1 MPKDRENSKPEKKFR
16 IEDIPED
23 QRRKIFKITVAA
35 IMTIIFSL
43 WLIFLVYS
51 FSLENSKAG
60 RGDWNIIKND
70 ISDFIN
76 SSKNVINI
84 ETKKIEGQIDYLTP
98 TTTNDANN
106 DANLG
111 DSNIIKEDKPTLT
124 TEETGLIKE
133 KILEIQNQIK

>member
-1 MPKDRENSKPEKKFR
+1 MPKDRANSKPEKKFR

-23 QRRKIFKITVAA
+23 QRRKILKITVTA

-76 SSKNVINI
+76 SSKNIINI
-84 ETKKIEGQIDYLTP
+84 ETNKIEGQIDYLTP
-98 TTTNDANN
+98 TTTD

-111 DSNIIKEDKPTLT
+111 DSNVIKEEKPALT